1 MKTIDGFDFRG
12 KKAIVR
18 VDFNVPLNEQKEI
31 TDVLRIDAAVPTI
44 EKILKDGGAVILM
57 SHIGRPK
64 KGFDEKYSLKPVVPY
79 LSSVLGLPVKFA
91 DDCMSESA
99 KNMAATLQCGEVLL
113 LENLR
118 FYAEEEGKPR
128 NLPED
133 ISDEEKNAAKKA
145 MKEQQ
150 KIFAQ
155 HLASY
160 AEVYVNDAFGTA
172 HRAHASTALIADY
185 FDAEH
190 KMFGYVMSN
199 EINNIEKVL
208 KHAVHPFL
216 LIIGGAK
223 VSDKIDVF
231 ERMLNKVDAIIVGGG
246 MQYTFIKAMGG
257 NIGSS
262 LCETEMLDV
271 AKNTIEKAEKAGV
284 KILFAPD
291 AIIAD
296 KFDNDADRKEC
307 DNKNIPDGWMGL
319 DIGTQAIKDF
329 TEVIENAK
337 TILWN
342 GPVGVFEMNNFETG
356 TKAIAYAI
364 AHATKKGAYSLIGGG
379 DSAAA
384 IGKYG
389 LKDEVSYVSTGGGAM
404 LEYIEGKVL
413 PGVAAITQS

>member
-1 MKTIDGFDFRG
+1 MKTIDGFNFKG

-44 EKILKDGGAVILM
+44 KKILNDGGSAILM
-57 SHIGRPK
+57 SHLGRPK
-64 KGFDEKYSLKPVVPY
+64 KNFDEKYSLKPVVPY
-79 LSSVLGLPVKFA
+79 LSNMLGIPVKFA

-99 KNMAATLQCGEVLL
+99 KNMAATLKSGEVLL

-150 KIFAQ
+150 KTFTQ
-155 HLASY
+155 QLASY
-160 AEVYVNDAFGTA
+160 ADVYVNDAFGTA

-185 FDAEH
+185 FDAQH
-190 KMFGYVMSN
+190 KMFGYVIEK
-199 EINNIEKVL
+199 EIDNLEKVL
-208 KHAVHPFL
+208 KHAIHPFS

-284 KILFAPD
+284 KLLFAPD

-296 KFDNDADRKEC
+296 KFDNDANRKEC

-342 GPVGVFEMNNFETG
+342 GPVGVFEMSNFETG
-356 TKAIAYAI
+356 TKAIAHAI